1 MWLRPVQDRAKAGGP
16 RASPWVTRASLVRPA
31 ERPPSRLRDHLPS
44 SPGWYGS
51 CWEGITGARFLVR
64 PDVDLPA
71 AAAGVPGTWGSASPH
86 TPAAS
91 SPPRLEGFEPGI
103 GSLRPFPRPPRAPP
117 PQVWTQ
123 AGDRVLAAGSRATF
137 GPQGGRCYFHK
148 LPASC
153 LFDIL
158 GELNPVLPIPP
169 KLPTP

>member
-103 GSLRPFPRPPRAPP
+103 GSLRPFPRPPRPP
-117 PQVWTQ
+117 PPGVDAGWGPGVGRWFQSHVW
-123 AGDRVLAAGSRATF
+123 S
-137 GPQGGRCYFHK
+137 PGRTLLFSQTPSI
-148 LPASC
+148 LP
-153 LFDIL
+153 
-158 GELNPVLPIPP
+158 V
-169 KLPTP
+169 